1 MKKHMGFAKK
11 YLLAVIL
18 SVVCSFVTMQT
29 VEAMEI
35 TTTQNTQENVTVTIT
50 ECESVDAKTIGFAV
64 QFPKAGFDTCEIY
77 RGTTQTEMMLI
88 DTAPEYWHSW
98 ITHNDGWVE
107 TVGDKRQ
114 VTFLAWEMELSGE
127 VICYNGGLQTGKTY
141 YYQVVL
147 KDEEGNIVA
156 TSNIVGAET
165 KPATPELTMA
175 YAKSNSTAK
184 ISWLQPQYIQGYEVY
199 RKDPAGGWKKVKTIT
214 KAKTTTYTQK
224 KLKSGKTYYYKVR
237 AYCKVD
243 GKKVYSDYSTPFIVK
258 MKNPTV
264 KGTYKSGSI
273 YGSRLSNNKLN
284 DIRRVVQGFKDN
296 YIKKGMSD
304 YDKALAA
311 FTYIRANCDYARR
324 GWQYNDAN
332 TAWGALVYGEAQCS
346 GYARGMV
353 ALCDA
358 VGVKCKYVH
367 ANSKAIN
374 PSHQW
379 NMIKIGNK
387 WYIVDA
393 QGGFFLVGSKTYME
407 VGMSWDKKGLPSCST
422 KDHPKGG
429 FAGSEM

>member
-1 MKKHMGFAKK
+1 MKKHMIFAKK

-18 SVVCSFVTMQT
+18 SAVCSFVTVQT
-29 VEAMEI
+29 AEAAELSK
-35 TTTQNTQENVTVTIT
+35 TQSAQETAAVTIT
-50 ECESVDAKTIGFAV
+50 ECESLDAKTIGFVV
-64 QFPKAGFDTCEIY
+64 QFPESGFDTCEIY
-77 RGTTQTEMMLI
+77 RGITKTDMKMI
-88 DTAPEYWHSW
+88 DTAPAVGRVWYSYNGGLLQ
-98 ITHNDGWVE
+98 TD
-107 TVGDKRQ
+107 GDKGN
-114 VTFLAWEMELSGE
+114 VTFFAYDSQLSGE
-127 VICYNGGLQTGKTY
+127 VVCVNEGLQIGKTY

-147 KDEEGNIVA
+147 KDDEGDIVA
-156 TSNIVGAET
+156 SSNIEGVQT
-165 KPATPELTMA
+165 KLSTPNLKMA

-184 ISWLQPQYIQGYEVY
+184 ISWQKLPYAQGYEVY
-199 RKDPAGGWKKVKTIT
+199 RKASSGGWKKVKTIT

-224 KLKSGKTYYYKVR
+224 KLKSGKTYKYKIR

-243 GKKVYSDYSTPFIVK
+243 GKKVYSSYSTPFTVK

-264 KGTYKSGSI
+264 KGTYKSGSV
-273 YGSRLSNNKLN
+273 YGPRLSRSKLN
-284 DIRRVVQGFKDN
+284 EVRRVVQGFKDN

-311 FTYIRANCDYARR
+311 FNYIRANCSYAWK
-324 GWQYNDAN
+324 GWQYHNAN

-358 VGVKCKYVH
+358 AGVKCKYVH

-379 NMIKIGNK
+379 NMVKIGKK

-393 QGGFFLVGSKTYME
+393 QGGFFLVGSKTYKQ
-407 VGMSWDKKGLPSCST
+407 VGMRWNTKGLPSCSS

-429 FAGSEM
+429 FFGSEV

>member
-1 MKKHMGFAKK
+1 MKKHMIFAKK
-11 YLLAVIL
+11 YLLAVML
-18 SVVCSFVTMQT
+18 SVACSLVAMQT
-29 VEAMEI
+29 TEAMEI
-35 TTTQNTQENVTVTIT
+35 DKTRETVTVAIT
-50 ECESVDAKTIGFAV
+50 ECESLNAKTIGFVV
-64 QFPKAGFDTCEIY
+64 QFPVSGFDICEIY
-77 RGTTQTEMMLI
+77 RGTTKTDMKMI
-88 DTAPEYWHSW
+88 DTVSVYGGSW
-98 ITHNDGWVE
+98 YSYNGGWLQ
-107 TVGDKRQ
+107 TTGDKGN
-114 VTFLAWEMELSGE
+114 VTFCAYDSQLSGE
-127 VICYNGGLQTGKTY
+127 VVCINEGLQIGKTY

-147 KDEEGNIVA
+147 KDDEDNIVA
-156 TSNIVGAET
+156 TSNIEGIQT
-165 KPATPELTMA
+165 KLSTPELTMA

-184 ISWLQPQYIQGYEVY
+184 ISWQRPQYAQGYEVY
-199 RKDPAGGWKKVKTIT
+199 RKASSGGWKKVKTIT
-214 KAKTTTYTQK
+214 KASTTTYTQK
-224 KLKSGKTYYYKVR
+224 KLKSGKTYKYKVR
-237 AYCKVD
+237 AYRKVN
-243 GKKVYSDYSTPFIVK
+243 GKKVYSSYSTPFTVK

-273 YGSRLSNNKLN
+273 YGPRLSNNKLKE
-284 DIRRVVQGFKDN
+284 IRRVVQGFKDN

-311 FTYIRANCDYARR
+311 FNYIRANCDYAWK

-379 NMIKIGNK
+379 NMIKIGKK

-393 QGGFFLVGSKTYME
+393 QGGFFLVGSKTYMQT
-407 VGMSWDKKGLPSCST
+407 GMRWDKKGLPSCSS

-429 FAGSEM
+429 FAGSKM